1 MAYVTGD
8 NSGSRCTN
16 PNLEQTAMPQESLS
30 ALLFVKVK
38 RGFLQWMISVA
49 EYTSY
54 CRNPVSESTKRWWQV
69 FSKII
74 KNFWE
79 ERQNNAWPIE
89 GKSIL

>member
-16 PNLEQTAMPQESLS
+16 PNLEQTAMPPESLS

-49 EYTSY
+49 GYTSY
-54 CRNPVSESTKRWWQV
+54 CRNPVSEKYEKVVASFLEDHK
-69 FSKII
+69 KLLGGEA
-74 KNFWE
+74 K
-79 ERQNNAWPIE
+79 
-89 GKSIL
+89 